1 MPYQQINISSCHSI
15 NCQGAADIINEV
27 TEARK
32 VVDRICKICKQLNV
46 ECYKYH
52 DTSSSSSQ
60 NLANIINWHNG
71 FKDGIDVSI
80 HFNAY
85 KRTSN
90 PMGTEV
96 YYYSQQQLA
105 SHMSLALANNTGL
118 KNRGAK
124 SGTGLYFLRNTN
136 KPSLLIE
143 VCFVDSDADVNIY
156 RNKFE
161 TICRTIVYVLTGKM
175 LTTTTATGNIYRV
188 YAEKKQIGAYGKV
201 DNIVNVTKE
210 QLNKGTKEVI
220 IRKV

>member
-1 MPYQQINISSCHSI
+1 MYNKINISSGHSI
-15 NCQGAADIINEV
+15 NCPGMRDVLDEV

-32 VVDRICKICKQLNV
+32 VVDRVYEICKQLNI

-60 NLANIINWHNG
+60 NLANIVNWHNG

-96 YYYSQQQLA
+96 YYYSQKELA
-105 SHMSLALANNTGL
+105 SKMSLALANNTGL

-124 SGTGLYFLRNTN
+124 SGTGLYFLRNT
-136 KPSLLIE
+136 KKSALLIE
-143 VCFVDSDADVNIY
+143 VCFGDSEADVNIY

-175 LTTTTATGNIYRV
+175 LTTTTATGNIYKV
-188 YAEKKQIGAYGKV
+188 YAEKKQIGAYGKI

-210 QLNKGTKEVI
+210 QLNKGTKEII